1 MGLTKIFF
9 LDCGISIASILKYN
23 EGNQL
28 CFHIFTD
35 YFGDDDRKY
44 FDALARQY
52 KTRIKNIFN

>member
-1 MGLTKIFF
+1 MGLTKFSF
-9 LDCGISIASILKYN
+9 GCGISIASILKYN

-44 FDALARQY
+44 FDAR
-52 KTRIKNIFN
+52 RNIKQELRYI